1 MTNEGSIP
9 DLIKRALSD
18 AQELVRS
25 EVALAK
31 TELSHEARRI
41 GGGVAFLA
49 AAAAAGLLGAVL
61 LLTAAAWALAEVLG
75 WPVWAGFALTGAVV
89 VVAAALAGYV
99 GKSRLAVARHLPR
112 TQETM
117 KENMEW
123 MRARTS

>member
-1 MTNEGSIP
+1 MNDGSIP
-9 DLIKRALSD
+9 DLIKRALGD

-31 TELSHEARRI
+31 AELSHEARRI
-41 GGGVAFLA
+41 AAGVVLLA

-61 LLTAAAWALAEVLG
+61 LLTAAAWALAEILA

-89 VVAAALAGYV
+89 TIVAAIAGYV
-99 GKSRLAVARHLPR
+99 GKSRLAIDRPLPR

>member
-1 MTNEGSIP
+1 MSDSSIP

-18 AQELVRS
+18 AQELLRS

-31 TELSHEARRI
+31 AELSQEASRI
-41 GGGVAFLA
+41 GAGVAFLA
-49 AAAAAGLLGAVL
+49 AAAVAGMLGAVL
-61 LLTAAAWALAEVLG
+61 LLTAAAWAFAEVLG

-89 VVAAALAGYV
+89 TVLAAVAGYM
-99 GKSRLAVARHLPR
+99 GRNRLAMQRHLPR
-112 TQETM
+112 TMDTM

>member
-1 MTNEGSIP
+1 MSDSSIP

-18 AQELVRS
+18 AQELLRS

-31 TELSHEARRI
+31 AELSQEASRI
-41 GGGVAFLA
+41 GAGVAFLA
-49 AAAAAGLLGAVL
+49 AAA
-61 LLTAAAWALAEVLG
+61 WAFAEVLG

-89 VVAAALAGYV
+89 TVLAAVAGYM
-99 GKSRLAVARHLPR
+99 GRNRLATQRHLPR
-112 TQETM
+112 TMDTM